1 MTRGSVGAGYT
12 FLAATF
18 ESSETVRGAS
28 NSANEAA
35 VGGAKGLEG
44 TIEIRPADRI
54 PLIPRHMLKAF
65 ADLTITSRLSLDLDL
80 VAVSS
85 SYARGNENNQHQPD
99 GTYYLGP
106 GTAPGY
112 GVLSLGARFTVHR
125 RLQVVAQIN
134 NLFNHKYY
142 TASQLGPTGFTAAGE
157 FIAQPLPPLRSAVS
171 PRTCHV
177 LRSRRRRRQSGRARG
192 SGSDTE

>member
-1 MTRGSVGAGYT
+1 M
-12 FLAATF
+12 
-18 ESSETVRGAS
+18 
-28 NSANEAA
+28 
-35 VGGAKGLEG
+35 GGAKGLDG

-54 PLIPRHMLKAF
+54 PLIPRHMLKVF

-85 SYARGNENNQHQPD
+85 SYARGNENNLHQPD

-112 GVLSLGARFTVHR
+112 GVASIGARFTVQR
-125 RLQVVAQIN
+125 RLQVVVQIN

-157 FIAQPLPPLRSAVS
+157 FIAQPLPPLRSAFPVAHGTFYAPGS
-171 PRTCHV
+171 PTTIWAGTRI
-177 LRSRRRRRQSGRARG
+177 RF
-192 SGSDTE
+192 